1 MITSFGYHHAT
12 FCLSFNDSFDRRRE
26 GAREYTELYS
36 RETPFWYSL
45 HILWQWSSLFLS
57 YIYHRHIH
65 ASSPASLRREH
76 ICIGFTTV
84 NDTARLR
91 ILKMYDPAL

>member
-1 MITSFGYHHAT
+1 VRENTQSCTVEKHHFDTLYTSFDSDP
-12 FCLSFNDSFDRRRE
+12 LS
-26 GAREYTELYS
+26 L
-36 RETPFWYSL
+36 SL
-45 HILWQWSSLFLS
+45 SLS